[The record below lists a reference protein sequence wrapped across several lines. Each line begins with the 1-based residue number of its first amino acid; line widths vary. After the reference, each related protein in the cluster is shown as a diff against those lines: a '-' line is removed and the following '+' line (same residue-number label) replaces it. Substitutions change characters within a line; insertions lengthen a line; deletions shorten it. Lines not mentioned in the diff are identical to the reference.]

1 VRNSLPAEGERSSR
15 RGHQM
20 ALQNVRDRLQA
31 AFGDQAGLTLGR
43 VDEHFQVRVH
53 FPAGAAV

>member
-1 VRNSLPAEGERSSR
+1 
-15 RGHQM
+15 M